1 MFLKYSKKIKMFVP
15 SDLAFKSKILL
26 YNIRL
31 FETFI
36 GKFNKNF
43 KIILYIVAIFNYIY
57 TFK

>member
-1 MFLKYSKKIKMFVP
+1 MFVP